1 MIANKVLN
9 EEFAQHL
16 RDAEA
21 NKALWQMIGQSDTTI
36 KALDGEAW
44 QQTVG
49 QVAKMGVPADYDS
62 AENFLAPL
70 EKIVRETLAIPSE
83 RPGGKRS
90 KGTGFALHP
99 TFKSYKSTI
108 KGALDNGVELLDA
121 IGVPRSR
128 GDVSADIKVAKQV
141 DKTDEEKLGSATDT
155 WLAIYGKCS
164 DSDPLTIDCVNKM
177 LNALK
182 GRGAY

>member
-9 EEFAQHL
+9 EEFAKNL
-16 RDAEA
+16 RDLEQ
-21 NKALWQMIGQSDTTI
+21 NKTLWQMIGQSDATSE
-36 KALDGEAW
+36 ALDGQAW
-44 QQTVG
+44 QQTIG
-49 QVAKMGVPADYDS
+49 QVAKMGVPNEFETA
-62 AENFLAPL
+62 NKFLEPL
-70 EKIVRETLAIPSE
+70 EKVVRETLAIPSE

-90 KGTGFALHP
+90 LGTGYALHP

-108 KGALDNGVELLDA
+108 KGAIENGVELLDA

-128 GDVSADIKVAKQV
+128 GDVSNDIKLAKQV
-141 DKTDEEKLGSATDT
+141 DKSDEEKLGSATDT
-155 WLAIYGKCS
+155 WLAIYAKCA
-164 DSDPLTIDCVNKM
+164 DTDPLTIDAVNKM